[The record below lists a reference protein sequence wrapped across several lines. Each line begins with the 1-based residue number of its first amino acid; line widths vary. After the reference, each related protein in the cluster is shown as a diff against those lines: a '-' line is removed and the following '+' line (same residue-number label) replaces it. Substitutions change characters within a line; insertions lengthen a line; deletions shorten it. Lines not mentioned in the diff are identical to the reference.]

1 MFTRLASSLSFRE
14 AEKGSVFLYFKHF
27 VMKKSFKKLSRFAL
41 LALLGAIMAVG
52 CVPQKK
58 IKYFQSMAGKENI
71 NQFEFAPR
79 PDYKVKVG
87 DNLYIKVQ
95 SLDEKTYK
103 FFNYDDANRY
113 GSTAYTEASIYLSSY
128 TVNDS
133 GYIQF
138 PFVGKIQVEGL
149 TVEQIKSK
157 LQDIIDQYLKE
168 TTVVVKLVNF
178 KITILGEVKNP
189 GTYLIYQDRINM
201 FEALSKAGDLTVFS
215 NKNKVVLVRQTQKG
229 AELHRISLTHKDF
242 LESPYFYLLPNDIIY
257 VEPLR
262 GKQFAFADFP
272 YTLLFSTITTTLL
285 ILNYFK
291 K

>member
-1 MFTRLASSLSFRE
+1 
-14 AEKGSVFLYFKHF
+14 
-27 VMKKSFKKLSRFAL
+27 MKKSFKKLIRFTF
-41 LALLGAIMAVG
+41 LASLVVVVAVG

-58 IKYFQSMAGKENI
+58 IKYFQSMAGKEDV
-71 NQFEFAPR
+71 NQFEFAPK

-103 FFNYDDANRY
+103 FFNYDDASR
-113 GSTAYTEASIYLSSY
+113 STTTAYTEASIYLSSY

-138 PFVGKIQVEGL
+138 PFVGKIFVEGQ
-149 TVEQIKSK
+149 TVEQIKTNI
-157 LQDIIDQYLKE
+157 QNIIDQYLKE

-189 GTYLIYQDRINM
+189 GTYLIYQEKINM
-201 FEALSKAGDLTVFS
+201 FEALAKAGDLTVFS
-215 NKNKVVLVRQTQKG
+215 NKNKVVLVRQTQNG

>member
-1 MFTRLASSLSFRE
+1 
-14 AEKGSVFLYFKHF
+14 
-27 VMKKSFKKLSRFAL
+27 MKKSFKKLSQFAL
-41 LALLGAIMAVG
+41 LAFLGAIFAVG

-58 IKYFQSMAGKENI
+58 IKYFQSIAGKENI

-113 GSTAYTEASIYLSSY
+113 GTTAYTEASIYLSSY

-149 TVEQIKSK
+149 TVEQIKYK
-157 LQDIIDQYLKE
+157 LQDIIDQYLIE

-189 GTYLIYQDRINM
+189 GTYLIYQEKINM

>member
-1 MFTRLASSLSFRE
+1 
-14 AEKGSVFLYFKHF
+14 
-27 VMKKSFKKLSRFAL
+27 MKKSFKKLSRFAL

-58 IKYFQSMAGKENI
+58 IKYFQSMAGEENI

>member
-1 MFTRLASSLSFRE
+1 
-14 AEKGSVFLYFKHF
+14 
-27 VMKKSFKKLSRFAL
+27 MKKSFIKLTRITLVAL
-41 LALLGAIMAVG
+41 LTSLMVVG

-58 IKYFQSMAGKENI
+58 IKYFQSMAGKEELNH
-71 NQFEFAPR
+71 FEFAPL
-79 PDYKVKVG
+79 PDYKVRVG

-113 GSTAYTEASIYLSSY
+113 ASTAYTEASIYLSSY

-133 GYIQF
+133 GFIQF
-138 PFVGKIQVEGL
+138 PFVGKIYVAGL
-149 TVEQIKSK
+149 TVEQIKTK
-157 LQDIIDQYLKE
+157 LQNIIDQYLKE
-168 TTVVVKLVNF
+168 TTVIVKLVNF

-201 FEALSKAGDLTVFS
+201 FEALAKAGDLTVFS
-215 NKNKVVLVRQTQKG
+215 NKNKVVLVRQTPKG
-229 AELHRISLTHKDF
+229 AELHRISMTHKDF
-242 LESPYFYLLPNDIIY
+242 LESPYFYLLPNDIVY

-262 GKQFAFADFP
+262 GKQFAFAEFP
-272 YTLLFSTITTTLL
+272 YALLFSTITTTLL

-291 K
+291 N